1 MRPILSLLFIATL
14 FAFGCGEDIEEDKV
28 VDEEMVTE
36 EEMVVE
42 PPTSLEKA
50 QEDMEGVRDRRFE
63 VYEEAEKSGD
73 FSVLFTAADEIFQ
86 EELDF
91 EKEFWQDLVNIWENI
106 QMAKFQAGELDED
119 VANRYID
126 FFNTH
131 TEKFLDRTLAKD
143 YFDFVAAYDNII
155 IEYLRLSYEFPDSSK
170 DELIEQFKESVQE
183 TDIEILYPEGF

>member
-1 MRPILSLLFIATL
+1 MKPILSLLLIATL

-28 VDEEMVTE
+28 VEKEMI
-36 EEMVVE
+36 VE
-42 PPTSLEKA
+42 PLTSLEKA
-50 QEDMEGVRDRRFE
+50 QEDMEGVRNRRFE

-91 EKEFWQDLVNIWENI
+91 EKEFWQDLINIWEGI
-106 QMAKFQAGELDED
+106 QIAKFQAGELDED
-119 VANRYID
+119 VANRYMN

-170 DELIEQFKESVQE
+170 DELIDLFKESVQE
-183 TDIEILYPEGF
+183 SDIEILYPEGF